1 MFQEIQSG
9 CVPTS
14 TIDLK
19 YLQCGS
25 KILFLVIVAEQLPLR
40 AMSAPWRRD
49 PESLDARLNQIERRM
64 ARVEAILSQQ
74 DQEAAAPASNSVV
87 NMPRAPLYPPAGALP
102 KALERLF
109 ALKQQSHDCG
119 KRLQL
124 LYDFLLVKFP
134 GAVPQLERIMDGDPL
149 SPSGSDDLDLH
160 PPSPTSE
167 PQPHADQEDEPT
179 NDNAASSSAANK
191 RRRLNRDL

>member
-1 MFQEIQSG
+1 MIVTEQS
-9 CVPTS
+9 
-14 TIDLK
+14 
-19 YLQCGS
+19 
-25 KILFLVIVAEQLPLR
+25 PLR

-49 PESLDARLNQIERRM
+49 PKSVDARLSQLERRM
-64 ARVEAILSQQ
+64 ARVEAILSQP
-74 DQEAAAPASNSVV
+74 DQEAAAPASDAVV

-124 LYDFLLVKFP
+124 FYDFLLERFP

-149 SPSGSDDLDLH
+149 SPSGSDDLALH

-167 PQPHADQEDEPT
+167 LQSRDDQEAEPT
-179 NDNAASSSAANK
+179 DDNAASSSAATK
-191 RRRLNRDL
+191 RRRLNQDP